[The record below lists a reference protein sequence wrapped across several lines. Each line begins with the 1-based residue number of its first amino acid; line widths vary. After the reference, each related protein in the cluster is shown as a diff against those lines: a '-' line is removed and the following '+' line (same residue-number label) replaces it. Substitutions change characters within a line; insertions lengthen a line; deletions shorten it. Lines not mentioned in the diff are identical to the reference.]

1 MTFLFNAIVI
11 DYSLAMTSFSSNW
24 QKENKPTMSEKIKQN
39 IGQQQPLKPRIE
51 LAKKK
56 IQAQNQKLE
65 TILEKL
71 QSKERSL
78 FNQVVFALQKHDT
91 QQGKMISNE
100 ISQVR
105 KTTKMI
111 SQLKMALEQIQL
123 RFESTIDLGEVM
135 VAIGPAMGA
144 VTKVRSGLGGVMP
157 EVDREL
163 GEINGVFSDIMM
175 SAGSLGN
182 PSFAFDAG
190 GEEVDGILAEAGAV
204 AEQRMSESFPD
215 VPIGSY
221 SSGMRTS
228 ASEHP
233 Q

>member
-1 MTFLFNAIVI
+1 
-11 DYSLAMTSFSSNW
+11 MTSFSSSW
-24 QKENKPTMSEKIKQN
+24 VKDNKPPISEIIKQN
-39 IGQQQPLKPRIE
+39 VGQSQPLKPRIE

-56 IQAQNQKLE
+56 IQIQNQKLE

-71 QSKERSL
+71 RSKERSL
-78 FNQVVFALQKHDT
+78 FNQTVYALQKHDT

-100 ISQVR
+100 IAQVR
-105 KTTKMI
+105 RTTKMI
-111 SQLKMALEQIQL
+111 SQFKIALEQIQL
-123 RFESTIDLGEVM
+123 RLESTIDLGDVM

-144 VTKVRSGLGGVMP
+144 LTKVRTGIGGIMP

-175 SAGSLGN
+175 SAGSLGHT
-182 PSFAFDAG
+182 SFAFDAS
-190 GEEVDGILAEAGAV
+190 GEEVEGILAEAGAV
-204 AEQRMSESFPD
+204 AEQRMTDSFPD

-221 SSGMRTS
+221 SGTSSMRTS
-228 ASEHP
+228 AGEHP

>member
-1 MTFLFNAIVI
+1 V
-11 DYSLAMTSFSSNW
+11 TSFNNNW
-24 QKENKPTMSEKIKQN
+24 IKDSKPTMSEMIKQN
-39 IGQQQPLKPRIE
+39 VGQAQPLKPRIE

-65 TILEKL
+65 AILEKL

-100 ISQVR
+100 IAQVR

-175 SAGSLGN
+175 SAGSLNN
-182 PSFAFDAG
+182 PSFAVEAG
-190 GEEVDGILAEAGAV
+190 GEEVEGILAEASAV

>member
-1 MTFLFNAIVI
+1 
-11 DYSLAMTSFSSNW
+11 MTSFSSNW
-24 QKENKPTMSEKIKQN
+24 VSDNKQNMSERIKQSV
-39 IGQQQPLKPRIE
+39 GPQQPLKPRIE
-51 LAKKK
+51 FAKNK

-71 QSKERSL
+71 RGKEKAL
-78 FNQVVFALQKHDT
+78 FNQVVSALQRHDA
-91 QQGKMISNE
+91 QQGKMLSNE
-100 ISQVR
+100 IAQIR
-105 KTTKMI
+105 KTNKMI

-123 RFESTIDLGEVM
+123 RLESTIDLGDVM

-144 VTKVRSGLGGVMP
+144 LTRVRSGLSGVMP

-175 SAGSLGN
+175 SAGSMGN
-182 PSFAFDAG
+182 NSFAFDAS
-190 GEEVDGILAEAGAV
+190 GEEVDKILAEAGAA

-215 VPIGSY
+215 VPIGS
-221 SSGMRTS
+221 SAGSFRTS
-228 ASEHP
+228 AGEHS

>member
-1 MTFLFNAIVI
+1 
-11 DYSLAMTSFSSNW
+11 MTSFSSNW
-24 QKENKPTMSEKIKQN
+24 IKDNKPTMSEMIKQN
-39 IGQQQPLKPRIE
+39 VGQGQPLKPRIE

-71 QSKERSL
+71 RGKERSL
-78 FNQVVFALQKHDT
+78 FNQTVYALQKHDT

-100 ISQVR
+100 IAQVR
-105 KTTKMI
+105 RTTKMI
-111 SQLKMALEQIQL
+111 SQLKIALEQIQL
-123 RFESTIDLGEVM
+123 RLESTIDLGDVM

-144 VTKVRSGLGGVMP
+144 LTKVRTGIGGVMP

-175 SAGSLGN
+175 SAGSLGHS
-182 PSFAFDAG
+182 SFAFDAS
-190 GEEVDGILAEAGAV
+190 GEEVDRILAEAGAV
-204 AEQRMSESFPD
+204 AEQRMNESFPD

-221 SSGMRTS
+221 SSSSSLRTS
-228 ASEHP
+228 AGEH
-233 Q
+233 QQ

>member
-1 MTFLFNAIVI
+1 MT
-11 DYSLAMTSFSSNW
+11 TFSSNW
-24 QKENKPTMSEKIKQN
+24 VKDNKPNMSERIKQN
-39 IGQQQPLKPRIE
+39 IGPQQPLKPRIE
-51 LAKKK
+51 LAKNK

-71 QSKERSL
+71 RGKEKSL
-78 FNQVVFALQKHDT
+78 FNQVVSALQRHDT

-100 ISQVR
+100 IAQVR

-123 RFESTIDLGEVM
+123 RLESTIDLGDVM

-144 VTKVRSGLGGVMP
+144 LTRVRSGLSGVMP

-175 SAGSLGN
+175 SAGSMGST
-182 PSFAFDAG
+182 SFAFDAS
-190 GEEVDGILAEAGAV
+190 GEEVDKILAEAGAV
-204 AEQRMSESFPD
+204 AEQRMTDSFPD
-215 VPIGSY
+215 VPVGS
-221 SSGMRTS
+221 SSTRTGTT
-228 ASEHP
+228 SENA
-233 Q
+233 QF

>member
-1 MTFLFNAIVI
+1 MAIVT
-11 DYSLAMTSFSSNW
+11 MTSFSSNW
-24 QKENKPTMSEKIKQN
+24 VKENKPTISEKIKQN

-65 TILEKL
+65 TILQKL
-71 QSKERSL
+71 RSKERSL
-78 FNQVVFALQKHDT
+78 FNQVVSALQKHDT

-100 ISQVR
+100 IAQVR
-105 KTTKMI
+105 KTIKMI
-111 SQLKMALEQIQL
+111 SQLNMALEQIQL

-182 PSFAFDAG
+182 QSFAFDAS

-204 AEQRMSESFPD
+204 AEQRMTESFPD

-221 SSGMRTS
+221 SSNMRTS
-228 ASEHP
+228 AGEHP

>member
-1 MTFLFNAIVI
+1 
-11 DYSLAMTSFSSNW
+11 
-24 QKENKPTMSEKIKQN
+24 MSERIKQSV
-39 IGQQQPLKPRIE
+39 GPQQPLKPRIE
-51 LAKKK
+51 FAKNK

-71 QSKERSL
+71 RGKEKAL
-78 FNQVVFALQKHDT
+78 FNQVVSALQRHDA
-91 QQGKMISNE
+91 QQGKMLSNE
-100 ISQVR
+100 IAQIR
-105 KTTKMI
+105 KTNRMI

-123 RFESTIDLGEVM
+123 RLESTIDLGDVM

-144 VTKVRSGLGGVMP
+144 LTRVRSGLAGVMP

-175 SAGSLGN
+175 SAGSMGN
-182 PSFAFDAG
+182 NSFAFDAS
-190 GEEVDGILAEAGAV
+190 GEEVDKILAEAGAV

-215 VPIGSY
+215 VPIGS
-221 SSGMRTS
+221 SAGSFRTS
-228 ASEHP
+228 AGEHS

>member
-1 MTFLFNAIVI
+1 MT
-11 DYSLAMTSFSSNW
+11 TFSSNW
-24 QKENKPTMSEKIKQN
+24 VKDNKQNMSEKIKQN
-39 IGQQQPLKPRIE
+39 IGPQQPLKPRIE
-51 LAKKK
+51 LAKNK

-71 QSKERSL
+71 RGKEKSL
-78 FNQVVFALQKHDT
+78 FGQVVSALQKHDT

-100 ISQVR
+100 IAQVR

-123 RFESTIDLGEVM
+123 RLESTIDLGDVM

-144 VTKVRSGLGGVMP
+144 LTRVRSGLSGVMP

-175 SAGSLGN
+175 SAGSMGN
-182 PSFAFDAG
+182 TSFAFDAS
-190 GEEVDGILAEAGAV
+190 GEEVDRILAEAGAV
-204 AEQRMSESFPD
+204 AEQRMTDSFPD
-215 VPIGSY
+215 VPIGS
-221 SSGMRTS
+221 SSSRTGTT
-228 ASEHP
+228 SENA
-233 Q
+233 QF

>member
-1 MTFLFNAIVI
+1 
-11 DYSLAMTSFSSNW
+11 
-24 QKENKPTMSEKIKQN
+24 
-39 IGQQQPLKPRIE
+39 
-51 LAKKK
+51 
-56 IQAQNQKLE
+56 
-65 TILEKL
+65 
-71 QSKERSL
+71 
-78 FNQVVFALQKHDT
+78 
-91 QQGKMISNE
+91 MISNE

-105 KTTKMI
+105 KTIKMI
-111 SQLKMALEQIQL
+111 SQLKIALEQIQL
-123 RFESTIDLGEVM
+123 RFESTIDLGDVM

-163 GEINGVFSDIMM
+163 GEINGVFGDIMM

-182 PSFAFDAG
+182 PSFAFDAS

-221 SSGMRTS
+221 SSSMRTS
-228 ASEHP
+228 AGEHP

>member
-1 MTFLFNAIVI
+1 MT
-11 DYSLAMTSFSSNW
+11 TFSSNW
-24 QKENKPTMSEKIKQN
+24 VKDNKQNMSERIKQN
-39 IGQQQPLKPRIE
+39 IGPQQPLKPRIE
-51 LAKKK
+51 LARNK

-71 QSKERSL
+71 RGKEKSL
-78 FNQVVFALQKHDT
+78 FNQVVSALQRHDA
-91 QQGKMISNE
+91 QHGKMLSNE
-100 ISQVR
+100 IAQVR

-123 RFESTIDLGEVM
+123 RLESTIDLGDVM

-144 VTKVRSGLGGVMP
+144 LTRVRSGLAGVMP

-175 SAGSLGN
+175 SAGSLGHT
-182 PSFAFDAG
+182 SFAFDAG
-190 GEEVDGILAEAGAV
+190 GEEVDRILAEAGAV
-204 AEQRMSESFPD
+204 AEQRMGESFPD

-221 SSGMRTS
+221 SSSGVRAS
-228 ASEHP
+228 AGEHP

>member
-1 MTFLFNAIVI
+1 MT
-11 DYSLAMTSFSSNW
+11 TFSSNW
-24 QKENKPTMSEKIKQN
+24 VKDNKQNMSERIKQN
-39 IGQQQPLKPRIE
+39 IGPQQPLKPRIE
-51 LAKKK
+51 LAKNK

-71 QSKERSL
+71 RGKEKSL
-78 FNQVVFALQKHDT
+78 FNQVVSALQRHDT

-100 ISQVR
+100 IAQVR

-123 RFESTIDLGEVM
+123 RLESTIDLGDVM

-144 VTKVRSGLGGVMP
+144 LTRVRSGLSGVMP

-175 SAGSLGN
+175 SAGSMGN
-182 PSFAFDAG
+182 TSFAFDAS
-190 GEEVDGILAEAGAV
+190 GEEVDKILAEAGAV
-204 AEQRMSESFPD
+204 AEQRMSSSFPD
-215 VPIGSY
+215 VPIGS
-221 SSGMRTS
+221 SNGSTGTTS
-228 ASEHP
+228 ENA
-233 Q
+233 QF